1 MEELKV
7 MAASQPAPLLR
18 KLRRSEQLDGLV
30 LSEIDYAPRLRIGW
44 HRHELAALALT
55 VRGTS
60 SETFENAGIERM
72 ECGLLVRPAGERHWD
87 SVGDRGARCFLIEV
101 GREWL
106 SGVPRLATILRTP
119 SFHERGAIR
128 LLAERVYREWLLDD
142 SASPIAIQALVLE
155 IAAHL
160 VREDEGR
167 AGSRRPA
174 WLKRV
179 KQRLD
184 EDVARTPSLAEL
196 AGIGGV
202 HPTHLARQFRR
213 HYCST
218 IGEYIRER
226 RVDAAIQLL
235 SHGSRS
241 LTEIALETG
250 FSSHGHFCTVLKQVT
265 GMTPSQFRGMKN

>member
-1 MEELKV
+1 
-7 MAASQPAPLLR
+7 MAASEAAPTVR
-18 KLRRSEQLDGLV
+18 KLRRSERLDGLV
-30 LSEIDYAPRLRIGW
+30 LSEIDYPPRLRIGW
-44 HRHELAALALT
+44 HRHELAAFALT

-60 SETFENAGIERM
+60 SETFTNLGIERM

-87 SVGDRGARCFLIEV
+87 SVGDRGAKCFLIEV

-106 SGVPRLATILRTP
+106 NGVPRLAPILGTP
-119 SFHERGAIR
+119 SFHERGTIR
-128 LLAERVYREWLLDD
+128 LLAKRVYHEWLLND

-160 VREDEGR
+160 VREDGRR
-167 AGSRRPA
+167 AGSQSPV
-174 WLKRV
+174 WLERV
-179 KQRLD
+179 KERLD
-184 EDVARTPSLAEL
+184 EGFADTPSLAEL

-213 HYCST
+213 HCHST
-218 IGEYIRER
+218 VGEYIRQR

-235 SHGSRS
+235 LRKNRS

-250 FSSHGHFCTVLKQVT
+250 FSSHGHFCTVLKRVT
-265 GMTPSQFRGMKN
+265 GMTPSQFRGAKS